1 MTTAHACLD
10 RIACLG
16 TGIKYHPHQVSQ
28 ASSFTL
34 SCSKT
39 TSLCSLRAI
48 LWNAEPAQVRKDNE
62 SPCKNYARSCK
73 TMLALEQLSPMRA
86 QVTRQLGNQLRFSC
100 ASLGLH
106 LPLLPYP
113 CPYTSILHL
122 RTVLALGIIAP
133 SLWASLS
140 QRSALAPLCHCAARP
155 CPPILWA
162 YFHDA
167 RMLL

>member
-16 TGIKYHPHQVSQ
+16 IGIKYHPSSIKCHPLLFAARPLPCAPYEPSSGMPNLLKC
-28 ASSFTL
+28 AST
-34 SCSKT
+34 
-39 TSLCSLRAI
+39 LRA
-48 LWNAEPAQVRKDNE
+48 LVSTMLARVR
-62 SPCKNYARSCK
+62 

-122 RTVLALGIIAP
+122 MTVLALGIIAP